1 MGRTMSI
8 IIIPIAF
15 VKSLLRSKFFW
26 FSIGGLI
33 LLLWL
38 TKFDFSKVIKII
50 KLLGKLGV
58 NLVALFLH
66 LAISPFVKMF
76 QEIDRDVGV

>member
-38 TKFDFSKVIKII
+38 TKFDFKKVWKIL
-50 KLLGKLGV
+50 KLLGKFGA
-58 NLVALFLH
+58 NLFALFLA
-66 LAISPFVKMF
+66 LTLSPFIKLF
-76 QEIDRDVGV
+76 QETEET